1 MEVRKEK
8 SAEVPKA
15 YARSCGKLSAK
26 YKLDFEFCLTL
37 STDEQM
43 YKRFIG
49 TVERSS
55 GRHYGGLDKAHMALL
70 SQDRS
75 KQRASVKFLLDRALY
90 DALNLDNDT
99 NLERVKRYLNWN
111 VAWDTANQWTAPKWT
126 WL

>member
-1 MEVRKEK
+1 MEIRMEK
-8 SAEVPKA
+8 SAEAKKA

-26 YKLDFEFCLTL
+26 YKLDFELCLTL
-37 STDEQM
+37 GTDEQM

-49 TVERSS
+49 TVESIS